1 MIENSIKLLE
11 ETLQGRNTGKQPGQV
26 LEKTGRTGG
35 SLPAR
40 PPCGILRHSV
50 SRSAQP
56 EGQQPPNLSLVK
68 ALRLWRVDKW
78 Y

>member
-1 MIENSIKLLE
+1 MIENSLKLPE
-11 ETLQGRNTGKQPGQV
+11 ETLQGRTTGKQPSQV

-35 SLPAR
+35 SLLAG

-56 EGQQPPNLSLVK
+56 EGQRPPNLSLVK
-68 ALRLWRVDKW
+68 ALGLRRVDEW